1 MTDQPQEPSKPQE
14 PNRAASGCLILILIL
29 VIPGA
34 IALIRSNDEPADSP
48 NTTTQP
54 QTTAA
59 PATAEPQPADNEPDA
74 SAKAACEHFR
84 NIMSDVANGILTDAE
99 LREKFRGVHRS
110 ASISDEPGLA
120 QAGTKLL
127 ASMTTG
133 TTQDLLKAAGQFDRE
148 CDQAGL

>member
-1 MTDQPQEPSKPQE
+1 M
-14 PNRAASGCLILILIL
+14 
-29 VIPGA
+29 IPGA
-34 IALIRSNDEPADSP
+34 IALIRSNDEPPDSP
-48 NTTTQP
+48 STTTRP

-59 PATAEPQPADNEPDA
+59 PATAEPQPANEPDA

-84 NIMSDVANGILTDAE
+84 NIMSDVAAGILTDAE
-99 LREKFRGVHRS
+99 LREKFREVHRS
-110 ASISDEPGLA
+110 ASVSDEPGLA

-133 TTQDLLKAAGQFDRE
+133 TTEDLLKAAGQFDRE

>member
-1 MTDQPQEPSKPQE
+1 MSTQPQEPRKPQE
-14 PNRAASGCLILILIL
+14 PNKAASGCVILILIL

-34 IALIRSNDEPADSP
+34 IALIRGNDEPADSP
-48 NTTTQP
+48 STTAQP
-54 QTTAA
+54 PTAAA
-59 PATAEPQPADNEPDA
+59 PATAAPEPADDEPDA

-84 NIMSDVANGILTDAE
+84 NIMSDVAAGILTDAE
-99 LREKFRGVHRS
+99 LREKFRDVRRS
-110 ASISDEPGLA
+110 ASVSEEPGLA

-133 TTQDLLKAAGQFDRE
+133 STEDLLEAAGRFDRE